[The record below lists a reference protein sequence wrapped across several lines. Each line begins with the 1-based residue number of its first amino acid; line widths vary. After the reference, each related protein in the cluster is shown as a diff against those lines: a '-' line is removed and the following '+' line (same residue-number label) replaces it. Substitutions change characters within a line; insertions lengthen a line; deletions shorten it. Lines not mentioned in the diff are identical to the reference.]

1 LASLR
6 LALTFLFTYPGAP
19 CIFYGDEIGLSGGHE
34 PDCRQSFPWEESS
47 WNHEVRDLT
56 RALIQLRLAHRELR
70 WGDFSTLHAEA
81 GVYAYKRSLGNL
93 HTVTAL
99 NASEEDCTISLHLGV
114 LNGKRPAILSGSAEF
129 LSRNAFGLRIPRRN
143 AVVLGFGGA
152 QA

>member
-1 LASLR
+1 
-6 LALTFLFTYPGAP
+6 
-19 CIFYGDEIGLSGGHE
+19 
-34 PDCRQSFPWEESS
+34 
-47 WNHEVRDLT
+47 
-56 RALIQLRLAHRELR
+56 
-70 WGDFSTLHAEA
+70 
-81 GVYAYKRSLGNL
+81 VYAYKRSLGNL

-99 NASEEDCTISLHLGV
+99 NASEEDCTINLHLGV